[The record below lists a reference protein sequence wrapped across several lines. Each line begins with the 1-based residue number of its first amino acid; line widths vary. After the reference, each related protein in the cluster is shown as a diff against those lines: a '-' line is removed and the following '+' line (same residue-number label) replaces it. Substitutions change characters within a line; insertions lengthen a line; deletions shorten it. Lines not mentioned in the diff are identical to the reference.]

1 MIALALFLSAC
12 AALATAAVF
21 EPDQQ
26 QAAAFAPVFLDI
38 E

>member
-1 MIALALFLSAC
+1 MIALALFLAAC
-12 AALATAAVF
+12 IVLATAAVL